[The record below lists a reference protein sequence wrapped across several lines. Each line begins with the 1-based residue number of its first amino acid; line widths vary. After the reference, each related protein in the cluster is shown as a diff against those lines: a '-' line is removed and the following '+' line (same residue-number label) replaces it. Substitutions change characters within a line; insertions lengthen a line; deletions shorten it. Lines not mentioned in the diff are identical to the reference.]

1 MRQVVGGVAA
11 FAFTA
16 LFVQSPWAHVHT
28 GAHDS
33 DQHQQHHRQLVL
45 AHGHDLEAPGSGPAV
60 HGPESQSDARSLGSL
75 VAVCLSAITI
85 HVIVG
90 RTETLP
96 EPTLTAVDW
105 YADFTPR
112 AHGPPLLGTLQ
123 PRAPPA

>member
-1 MRQVVGGVAA
+1 MRQLVGGIAA
-11 FAFTA
+11 FAFAA

-33 DQHQQHHRQLVL
+33 DHHQQQHRQLVL
-45 AHGHDLEAPGSGPAV
+45 AHDHDLKAGRGPAV
-60 HGPESQSDARSLGSL
+60 HGPEGQTDTRSLGS
-75 VAVCLSAITI
+75 VIAVCLSAMTI
-85 HVIVG
+85 HAIVG

-96 EPTLTAVDW
+96 EATLFAVDW
-105 YADFTPR
+105 HADFTPR